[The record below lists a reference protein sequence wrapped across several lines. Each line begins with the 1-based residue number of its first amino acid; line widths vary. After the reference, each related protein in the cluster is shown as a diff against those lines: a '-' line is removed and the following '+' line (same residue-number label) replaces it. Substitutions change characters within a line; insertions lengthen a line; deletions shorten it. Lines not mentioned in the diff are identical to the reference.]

1 MPSKNSI
8 NRPKLTSNLHH
19 KVHSLNKKRAQRER
33 AGLLK
38 PARSSV
44 NSKSGEIKSVAL
56 DLYFQNKKNESQNS
70 TAVTLQNASSS
81 PASITT
87 RTLSKK
93 RAKKIERNLKYAT
106 QRKLLVD
113 ASAKLEDEMEIDLDG
128 GKKVKENEKKS
139 TLTLVKEALWSVID
153 DTASQGL
160 IIENRQGTTLGGP
173 FFP

>member
-1 MPSKNSI
+1 M
-8 NRPKLTSNLHH
+8 
-19 KVHSLNKKRAQRER
+19 
-33 AGLLK
+33 
-38 PARSSV
+38 
-44 NSKSGEIKSVAL
+44 

-139 TLTLVKEALWSVID
+139 SLTLVKEALWSVID